1 MHTAATVES
10 ATRVLITNPLVPRP
24 DVREDWVV
32 HNVPVPFDTAA
43 RLVLAA
49 HRSDGERRDIV
60 TADLRTWAFG
70 TSTGTSAEL
79 AELPLLGREPRE
91 PLLLRELAFSQLCTK
106 LGVPTGYVRD
116 LPAKLQVANLNYA
129 LSRHDEPA
137 MFRLAGNQ
145 VRAIVSERY
154 SAVDDHVLLELV
166 SESLD
171 RAGLRNEAMVRATAV
186 GTHTLLRVTL
196 PNEGVAV
203 KQGDVIEHGIDL
215 GNSELGLRSV
225 QVTPVTFRLVCTNGA
240 RAWQSEGGARFRHIG
255 DPARLRELLRD
266 AIPVAL
272 AEARGDLG
280 RWRTAVDRYIDDALA
295 EVEALRAFGVAGHDA
310 KDVAKALASE
320 LQVLP
325 KSTAP
330 EEVAAAITKR
340 RASVFEVANA
350 ITATARSRGT
360 AARLTL
366 EEAGHR
372 YLARRTA

>member
-1 MHTAATVES
+1 LALDS
-10 ATRVLITNPLVPRP
+10 PY
-24 DVREDWVV
+24 
-32 HNVPVPFDTAA
+32 A
-43 RLVLAA
+43 R
-49 HRSDGERRDIV
+49 
-60 TADLRTWAFG
+60 F
-70 TSTGTSAEL
+70 
-79 AELPLLGREPRE
+79 
-91 PLLLRELAFSQLCTK
+91 
-106 LGVPTGYVRD
+106 
-116 LPAKLQVANLNYA
+116 
-129 LSRHDEPA
+129 
-137 MFRLAGNQ
+137 
-145 VRAIVSERY
+145 
-154 SAVDDHVLLELV
+154 
-166 SESLD
+166 
-171 RAGLRNEAMVRATAV
+171 MV
-186 GTHTLLRVTL
+186 
-196 PNEGVAV
+196 
-203 KQGDVIEHGIDL
+203 
-215 GNSELGLRSV
+215 
-225 QVTPVTFRLVCTNGA
+225 A
-240 RAWQSEGGARFRHIG
+240 RA
-255 DPARLRELLRD
+255 LV
-266 AIPVAL
+266 PVAL